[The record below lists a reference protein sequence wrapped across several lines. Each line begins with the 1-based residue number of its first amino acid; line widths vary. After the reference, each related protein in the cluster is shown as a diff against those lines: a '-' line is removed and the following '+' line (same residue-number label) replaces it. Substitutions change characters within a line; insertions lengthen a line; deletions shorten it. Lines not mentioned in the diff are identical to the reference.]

1 MTCYTSV
8 VCARHCPTVLSL
20 RSPPGRQPA
29 NCQHYPAP
37 PLDLL
42 SSLPTGM
49 YWVLS
54 AIFWLSSIMTIC
66 WNYVSPPSVATT
78 ASWFEIG
85 QMVWEGN
92 NSEKF
97 TQTSEYWQ
105 DTKILLEMISN
116 QNIWIPY
123 HHHRSDYLR
132 KKHPSG
138 WGIWH
143 KAMQTDMVEQA
154 RFGLR
159 KTGDSGDSR
168 AFLHLIFTFLNTSL
182 EPLQSIEIPNY
193 RESEGLKWLRCRE
206 NHF

>member
-1 MTCYTSV
+1 MLH
-8 VCARHCPTVLSL
+8 VCCVCSPLPDCSLPEISTGQTARKLPTLPGTTTGLTLITTYRHVLSTV
-20 RSPPGRQPA
+20 
-29 NCQHYPAP
+29 CH
-37 PLDLL
+37 LL
-42 SSLPTGM
+42 IIINNDNLLKLCIP
-49 YWVLS
+49 
-54 AIFWLSSIMTIC
+54 SISC
-66 WNYVSPPSVATT
+66 HNSKLVWDWPN
-78 ASWFEIG
+78 
-85 QMVWEGN
+85 VWEGN

-105 DTKILLEMISN
+105 DTKILLEMILN

>member
-1 MTCYTSV
+1 MDRFPLGYLSPHFAMQKRVRVLSSV
-8 VCARHCPTVLSL
+8 VDAPLFSL
-20 RSPPGRQPA
+20 
-29 NCQHYPAP
+29 NCVF
-37 PLDLL
+37 
-42 SSLPTGM
+42 S
-49 YWVLS
+49 
-54 AIFWLSSIMTIC
+54 
-66 WNYVSPPSVATT
+66 
-78 ASWFEIG
+78 
-85 QMVWEGN
+85 
-92 NSEKF
+92 
-97 TQTSEYWQ
+97 
-105 DTKILLEMISN
+105 ILLEMISN

-138 WGIWH
+138 LGIWH

-193 RESEGLKWLRCRE
+193 RESEGLK
-206 NHF
+206 